1 MDRGDRVKIKSGS
14 KARHNWLVGDE
25 MAGTIIARYRIPRR
39 PGPERL
45 DVSFGGGIVVWGERA
60 SEFEQAKFD
69 TLQ

>member
-1 MDRGDRVKIKSGS
+1 MDRGDRVKFKSGS

-45 DVSFGGGIVVWGERA
+45 DVRFGGGIVVWGERA